1 MLAMKSDLFHVI
13 KHAMRKLTPIPWLI
27 VCLAGIA
34 LISNA
39 SAAQDKVN
47 LPPSAQLDYTIRA
60 TVQGLSLEGSGTI
73 SWQLNAP
80 RYQLQFDTKTSLTGT
95 LLSEKSEGT
104 IERYGLQPASFQSKR
119 FRKEAATVTFD
130 RQSGNIQ
137 FPGNTPSL
145 KMEGSEQDRI
155 SVLWQLLSMARA
167 TPARFTPG
175 SPWKFVVV
183 GHRSAEDWTFSVIDK
198 QKLRTSLGDV
208 DSLHL
213 VHLPPEGSGATK
225 VDIWLAPSLD
235 WFPVRIRFSEPNG
248 DSIEQTIASI
258 KKS

>member
-1 MLAMKSDLFHVI
+1 MLAMKSPLLHATKNALRKQTLQTWLATPLTAMVLF
-13 KHAMRKLTPIPWLI
+13 
-27 VCLAGIA
+27 
-34 LISNA
+34 SSA
-39 SAAQDKVN
+39 SAAQDKVSP
-47 LPPSAQLDYTIRA
+47 PPSAQLDYTIRA
-60 TVQGLSLEGSGTI
+60 SVQGLSLEGSGTI

-80 RYQLQFDTKTSLTGT
+80 KYQLQFDTKTALAGT

-104 IERYGLQPASFQSKR
+104 IERRGLQPASFQSKR

-137 FPGNTPSL
+137 FPGNTPAL

-155 SVLWQLLSMARA
+155 SVLWQLLSMARS

-198 QKLRTSLGDV
+198 QKLRTTLGEV

-213 VHLPPEGSGATK
+213 VHLPPEGSGSTK
-225 VDIWLAPSLD
+225 VDIWLAPSQE
-235 WFPVRIRFSEPNG
+235 WFPVRIRFTESGG
-248 DSIEQTIASI
+248 DAIEQTIEKI
-258 KKS
+258 TKK